1 MKSIFVT
8 KKTLMQKIIDSKE
21 KKVVAII
28 ICDPADPLS
37 GNKALKYSYIDCTT
51 KGISKFLD
59 FAVKFPT
66 AQYIN
71 FYGRKSRAYID
82 RIYLH

>member
-1 MKSIFVT
+1 ME
-8 KKTLMQKIIDSKE
+8 KIIDSKE
-21 KKVVAII
+21 KKVVGII
-28 ICDPADPLS
+28 ICDPPDPLS
-37 GNKALKYSYIDCTT
+37 GKKALKYSHIDCTH
-51 KGISKFLD
+51 KGVGTFLR

-71 FYGRKSRAYID
+71 FYGKKSGQYID